1 MGACQNIGRVF
12 YLRGGF
18 NTPTL
23 CVEVA
28 DCIFF
33 NLKSSKM
40 SKIQERKTT
49 QKIVFKDSM
58 GNPLANSK
66 VEFSLSKHEFLFGCN
81 GFLAADLVNQLG
93 EENAEGNENVR
104 QFLDVFNFATL
115 PFFHILEG
123 ACIQILK
130 LKFFPLWTLLSS
142 FGFLEL

>member
-18 NTPTL
+18 NTPTH

-33 NLKSSKM
+33 NLKIRNITKNKRKYYFIYSSTWM
-40 SKIQERKTT
+40 
-49 QKIVFKDSM
+49 
-58 GNPLANSK
+58 
-66 VEFSLSKHEFLFGCN
+66 HEFLFGCN
-81 GFLAADLVNQLG
+81 GFLVADLVNQFG

-115 PFFHILEG
+115 PFFSYSGRRMHPNPKAE
-123 ACIQILK
+123 
-130 LKFFPLWTLLSS
+130 FFPRFFQSPCRSWCLL
-142 FGFLEL
+142 FEFN